1 METLL
6 VPLTNAATSQGL
18 SGMQRVDALTNTP
31 SISRLTRHL
40 LLLIPHNFSAFG
52 RSLKTARV
60 GGISTP
66 TWPVTDENKEI
77 AAQTRAPMLDTM
89 ISILVI
95 VINNLLGGLK
105 NTRNYSDWVLT
116 LALGFLVAVLW
127 TKFPIYLSARKYQLR
142 IIFDNLA

>member
-1 METLL
+1 
-6 VPLTNAATSQGL
+6 
-18 SGMQRVDALTNTP
+18 
-31 SISRLTRHL
+31 
-40 LLLIPHNFSAFG
+40 
-52 RSLKTARV
+52 
-60 GGISTP
+60 
-66 TWPVTDENKEI
+66 
-77 AAQTRAPMLDTM
+77 M